1 MLLHKKLQYI
11 LLVLTMSSV
20 MLSISC
26 KKVQEVEY
34 VQTTEDKIVVQTRHM
49 EQLSKTGVTL
59 FGSIDTIQNQKIL
72 SYGFIVKT
80 IDQSGTE
87 RKEKEIEAGKENT
100 GPTITFQYKP
110 TEPFSL
116 DITYAYSFYVRTAKG
131 YYRGE
136 FNSFKLDG
144 FKSQTQ
150 AFEKS
155 KSGDELV
162 VKGDFEKID
171 ANYKFK
177 AYFQN
182 PNTKSIESNEIP
194 YMLAAD
200 KKTIRFKV
208 PHATGLYHGAEI
220 GFLFER
226 KEFPYGS
233 FYADVAKTTIL
244 GEVLPPTK
252 TVFSPYDIIEIKGI
266 NVPHHLH
273 ESKDFMLIFG
283 DMRIPFASEL
293 QFNQIQDLR
302 VKGNRLKFGYTNG
315 VETVIFKEEIEFYV
329 PDLLKVMIDQPFVHP
344 ESLVSMRWPGLSDF
358 NAGMYFDFTVGGL
371 PVKHNGVN
379 GDNFD
384 FTIGDLKPGNYTLN
398 IKDSFYDITIPN
410 QITVKNFDWISSDK
424 SSAYEGES
432 ITVYGTFFK
441 GAMYAI
447 QGKNNLSSEIMC
459 QKDGEITFAWYLNNF
474 ETNKIKVGYITGSRE
489 SRLSDKI
496 LEINSLGITLDS
508 FAPASGLTGSVVHVK
523 GKNIKYARRILIGDI
538 QITPIPISND
548 EIMFTV
554 PMMASKG
561 KVKISAEAANKIYQ
575 SSGYF
580 ETL

>member
-1 MLLHKKLQYI
+1 MRLHKKLQYT
-11 LLVLTMSSV
+11 LLLLTISST
-20 MLSISC
+20 MLYVSC
-26 KKVQEVEY
+26 KKVQEKEY
-34 VQTTEDKIVVQTRHM
+34 VQSTENKIVVQTRHM

-80 IDQSGTE
+80 VDKYGAE
-87 RKEKEIEAGKENT
+87 RKEMEIEAGKENT
-100 GPTITFQYKP
+100 IPTITFHYKP

-116 DITYAYSFYVRTAKG
+116 DITYAYCFYVRTEKG
-131 YYRGE
+131 YYKGK

-144 FKSQTQ
+144 FKSQRQ

-177 AYFQN
+177 AYFYN
-182 PNTKSIESNEIP
+182 PSTKNIESNEIP
-194 YMLAAD
+194 YTLAAD

-208 PHATGLYHGAEI
+208 PHAKGLYHGAEI

-226 KEFPYGS
+226 KEYPYGS
-233 FYADVAKTTIL
+233 FYADVATTTIL

-252 TVFSPYDIIEIKGI
+252 TVFSPYDMIEIKGI
-266 NVPHHLH
+266 NLPHHLH
-273 ESKDFMLIFG
+273 PKADFMLILG
-283 DMRIPFASEL
+283 DMRIPFASIF
-293 QFNQIQDLR
+293 QFNQIQDLN

-329 PDLLKVMIDQPFVHP
+329 PDLSKVVMDQPFVHP
-344 ESLVSMRWPGLSDF
+344 ESMVSIWWPGFSDF
-358 NAGMYFDFTVGGL
+358 NAGMYFNFTVGGL

-379 GDNFD
+379 GDNFVFAID
-384 FTIGDLKPGNYTLN
+384 DLKPGSYNLN

-410 QITVKNFDWISSDK
+410 QITVKNFEWTSSDK

-441 GAMYAI
+441 GAMYTI
-447 QGKNNLSSEIMC
+447 EGKNNLSSEIVC
-459 QKDGEITFAWYLNNF
+459 KKDGEINFTWYLNNF
-474 ETNKIKVGYITGSRE
+474 ETSKIKVGYITGNRE
-489 SRLSDKI
+489 SRFSDKV
-496 LEINSLGITLDS
+496 LEINSLGITLES
-508 FAPASGLTGSVVHVK
+508 FAPANGFTGSVVHVK
-523 GKNIKYARRILIGDI
+523 GKNIKYADRILMGDI
-538 QITPIPISND
+538 QITPIPVNND

-561 KVKISAEAANKIYQ
+561 KFRISAEAANKIYL
-575 SSGYF
+575 SNGYF